1 MSSISII
8 SSTHKG
14 LGMGTYIVRRLIQSV
29 PTFFGI
35 TAIVFLLIASAPGD
49 PIALITFGENQDP
62 ETTQELR
69 RLLGL
74 DQPPL
79 MQYVFWL
86 FGNDWTSID
95 TDGDGVGDIS
105 GTRRG
110 LLRGDLGNSIRQQ
123 RPVFDLL
130 IERIPSTLQLTV
142 SALLLGYGI
151 GIPIGVL
158 SAVNQGR
165 WFDQLARILSV
176 IGNAVPSFWLGLIL
190 IIFFSVQL
198 KWLPMGGSASPTGRD
213 TLLDSLSYMVMP
225 VIVLSLPTL
234 ANVSRLARTS
244 VLEVMTQDYIRTA
257 RAKGLSQ
264 RGVIWKHAFR
274 NAMIPTA
281 TFLGAALGGLLSGTV
296 IVEQV
301 FLWSGVG
308 RLVVDSVFQ
317 RDYPIVMGS
326 VVFGAILFILGTLLS
341 DVLYGLLDPR
351 IRLN

>member
-1 MSSISII
+1 
-8 SSTHKG
+8 
-14 LGMGTYIVRRLIQSV
+14 MGAFILRRLLQSI

-49 PIALITFGENQDP
+49 PISLITFGENQDP
-62 ETTQELR
+62 QTTLELR

-74 DQPPL
+74 DQPVPL
-79 MQYVFWL
+79 QYVYWL
-86 FGNDWTSID
+86 IGNDWARID
-95 TDGDGVGDIS
+95 LDGDGVGDIN

-130 IERIPSTLQLTV
+130 IERIPSTLRLTI
-142 SALLLGYGI
+142 SALLIGYGI
-151 GIPIGVL
+151 GIPVGVL
-158 SAVNQGR
+158 SAIYRGR
-165 WFDQLARILSV
+165 AFDQFARVLSV
-176 IGNAVPSFWLGLIL
+176 LGNAVPSFWLGLIL
-190 IIFFSVQL
+190 IIAFSVQL
-198 KWLPMGGSASPTGRD
+198 KWLPMGGSASPTGGD
-213 TLLDSLSYMVMP
+213 TPLDTLSYMIMP

-234 ANVSRLARTS
+234 ANVSRLVRTS
-244 VLEVMTQDYIRTA
+244 VLEVLTQDYIRTA
-257 RAKGLSQ
+257 RAKGLAG
-264 RGVIWKHAFR
+264 RAVVWRHAVR
-274 NAMIPTA
+274 NALIPTA

-326 VVFGAILFILGTLLS
+326 VVLGAILFILGTLLS

-351 IRLN
+351 IRLS